1 MRDGKEEK
9 GRDPRTPRGAARR
22 GGAKH
27 RSPPG
32 QHPIELRRKAVQLLV
47 EESLPRDLVAEELG
61 VSAATLGIWLGRYQ
75 EAGEAGLLRRPPCLG
90 KGKLH
95 LAPAVHQAIVTVKR
109 EHPAFG
115 VRRIAQWLRR
125 ALLLPGSAETVRQT
139 LHRHDLLPKSRPKP
153 AKRNPPK
160 PRFFERRTP
169 NQLWQSDIFT
179 FRLNGQNAYLIGFI
193 DDHSRYLTGLGVF
206 RSQTAENVLEVY
218 RRAVGAYGVPK
229 EMLTDNGKQYAAW
242 QGKTRFQMELAKDR
256 IHHIR
261 SAPHHPMTLGKIERF
276 WKTIWE
282 EFLERARFETF
293 ESAVERIGYWVKYYN
308 HQRPHQGIEGLCPA
322 DRFFG
327 IQKEVREAVE
337 RGIEANVQ
345 ELALRGK
352 PQTPFYMVGRVGQ
365 QNVVLQA
372 ERGQVHILVDGQ
384 DAEAGRHE
392 HGGEAETGTAG
403 VQRPGEV
410 PSGAGVVD
418 GPPPALGAVPGHE
431 HPEPPAQRLAGTG
444 NCGYAQ
450 RAGAAHPSAGG
461 TRADA
466 ASADGETAGAQAG
479 AAGEPDRPLGRESP
493 AGGSRPGETDGV
505 TVWPLAERSPDATDA
520 DGHDTGHSPAVSRQ
534 PDRDRGGPATGDL
547 PQDVLPAGGPGA
559 GGHEGGAR
567 SGPSGSP
574 PVEAG
579 RGDGAGAGAEP
590 AAPAAGADAQAAVA
604 HPAGV
609 GGG

>member
-1 MRDGKEEK
+1 MRDRKEEK
-9 GRDPRTPRGAARR
+9 ARDPRPPRGAARR
-22 GGAKH
+22 RGAKH

-47 EESLPRDLVAEELG
+47 EESLPQELVAEELG
-61 VSAATLGIWLGRYQ
+61 VSSGTLRVWLERYQ
-75 EAGEAGLLRRPPCLG
+75 QAGEAGLLRRPPCSG
-90 KGKLH
+90 KRNLH
-95 LAPAVHQAIVTVKR
+95 LAPAVHDAIVTVKQ
-109 EHPAFG
+109 EHPTFG
-115 VRRIAQWLRR
+115 VRRIAQWLKRT
-125 ALLLPGSAETVRQT
+125 LFLPGSAETVRQT
-139 LHRHDLLPKSRPKP
+139 LHRHELLPKTRPKP
-153 AKRNPPK
+153 TKKNPPR
-160 PRFFERRTP
+160 PRFFERHTP

-179 FRLNGQNAYLIGFI
+179 FRLNGHNAYLIGFI
-193 DDHSRYLTGLGVF
+193 DDHSRYITGLGVF

-276 WKTIWE
+276 WKSIWE

-308 HQRPHQGIEGLCPA
+308 HRRPHQGIEGLCPA
-322 DRFFG
+322 DRFFA
-327 IQKEVREAVE
+327 IAKEVRAAVE

-372 ERGQVHILVDGQ
+372 ERGQVRILVDGQ
-384 DAEAGRHE
+384 DAGEAGRNE

-403 VQRPGEV
+403 LQCAGEV
-410 PSGAGVVD
+410 SGGAGAVER
-418 GPPPALGAVPGHE
+418 PAPALGAVPGAE

-444 NCGYAQ
+444 DGGYAAS
-450 RAGAAHPSAGG
+450 AGAPHPPAGG

-466 ASADGETAGAQAG
+466 APADGETAGAQAG
-479 AAGEPDRPLGRESP
+479 AAGEPDRPVGRESP
-493 AGGSRPGETDGV
+493 AGRPGDADGV
-505 TVWPLAERSPDATDA
+505 TVWPQAERSPDATDA
-520 DGHDTGHSPAVSRQ
+520 HGNDPGHSAAVSRES
-534 PDRDRGGPATGDL
+534 DRDRGGPATGNL

-559 GGHEGGAR
+559 EGNEGGAR
-567 SGPSGSP
+567 TGPSGSP

-579 RGDGAGAGAEP
+579 CGAGAGGSAETP
-590 AAPAAGADAQAAVA
+590 APAADAGPGAAIA

>member
-1 MRDGKEEK
+1 MSDRKEEK
-9 GRDPRTPRGAARR
+9 GREARPPRGAARR
-22 GGAKH
+22 RGGKH

-61 VSAATLGIWLGRYQ
+61 VSAATLRIWLARYQ
-75 EAGEAGLLRRPPCLG
+75 EAGEAGLVRRPPCPG
-90 KGKLH
+90 KHKPQ
-95 LAPAVHQAIVTVKR
+95 LAVAVHEAIVGVKR
-109 EHPAFG
+109 EHPSFG
-115 VRRIAQWLRR
+115 VRRIAQWLKR
-125 ALLLPGSAETVRQT
+125 ALFLPGSAETVRQT
-139 LHRHDLLPKSRPKP
+139 LHRHDLLPKTKP
-153 AKRNPPK
+153 RKPKRNPPK
-160 PRFFERRTP
+160 PRFFERSTP

-193 DDHSRYLTGLGVF
+193 DDYSRYITGLGVF
-206 RSQTAENVLEVY
+206 RGQTAENVLEVY

-282 EFLERARFETF
+282 EFLERARFDTF

-322 DRFFG
+322 DRFFA
-327 IQKEVREAVE
+327 IQKEVRAAVE

-352 PQTPFYMVGRVGQ
+352 PVAPFYMVGRVGQ

-372 ERGQVHILVDGQ
+372 EGGQVRILVDGQ
-384 DAEAGRHE
+384 EPQGARNE

-410 PSGAGVVD
+410 SGGAGVVD
-418 GPPPALGAVPGHE
+418 GSAAALGDLPGSE
-431 HPEPPAQRLAGTG
+431 HPEQPAERLAGTG
-444 NCGYAQ
+444 DGGYASG
-450 RAGAAHPSAGG
+450 AGAAHPPAGG
-461 TRADA
+461 ARADA
-466 ASADGETAGAQAG
+466 GPSDGETAGAQDG
-479 AAGEPDRPLGRESP
+479 AAGEPDRPAGRESP
-493 AGGSRPGETDGV
+493 AGTGEAGGV
-505 TVWPLAERSPDATDA
+505 TVWPRAERSQDAAHA
-520 DGHDTGHSPAVSRQ
+520 DGEDAGHLAATSRE
-534 PDRDRGGPATGDL
+534 PDRDAGGQAPGGL
-547 PQDVLPAGGPGA
+547 PQDLLPMGSAGA
-559 GGHEGGAR
+559 GRNEGGAR
-567 SGPSGSP
+567 TGPARSAPAESG
-574 PVEAG
+574 
-579 RGDGAGAGAEP
+579 RGAGAGGGAET
-590 AAPAAGADAQAAVA
+590 ATPAAGGVPRTTVAV
-604 HPAGV
+604 PASV

>member
-1 MRDGKEEK
+1 MKHRIEEE
-9 GRDPRTPRGAARR
+9 GRGLRPPRGATRRR
-22 GGAKH
+22 GAK
-27 RSPPG
+27 RQSPPG

-61 VSAATLGIWLGRYQ
+61 VSAATLRIWLERYQ
-75 EAGEAGLLRRPPCLG
+75 EAGEAGLVRRRPCPG
-90 KGKLH
+90 KHKLH
-95 LAPAVHQAIVTVKR
+95 LAPAVHEAIIGVKR
-109 EHPAFG
+109 EHPTFG

-125 ALLLPGSAETVRQT
+125 SLFLPGSAETVRQT
-139 LHRHDLLPKSRPKP
+139 LHRHELLPRTKARKP
-153 AKRNPPK
+153 KRNPPK
-160 PRFFERRTP
+160 PRFFERSTP

-193 DDHSRYLTGLGVF
+193 DDYSRYITGLGVF
-206 RSQTAENVLEVY
+206 RGQTAENVLEVY

-282 EFLERARFETF
+282 EFLERARFDTF
-293 ESAVERIGYWVKYYN
+293 ESAVARIGYWVKYYN

-322 DRFFG
+322 DRFFA
-327 IQKEVREAVE
+327 IQKEVRAAVE

-345 ELALRGK
+345 EMALRGK

-384 DAEAGRHE
+384 DAEAGRNE

-403 VQRPGEV
+403 VQRPGKV
-410 PSGAGVVD
+410 PGGAGVVD
-418 GPPPALGAVPGHE
+418 GSAAALGDLPGSE
-431 HPEPPAQRLAGTG
+431 HPEQLAERLAGTG
-444 NCGYAQ
+444 DGGYASG
-450 RAGAAHPSAGG
+450 AGAAHPPAGG
-461 TRADA
+461 SRADA
-466 ASADGETAGAQAG
+466 GPADGETAGAQDG
-479 AAGEPDRPLGRESP
+479 AVGESDRP
-493 AGGSRPGETDGV
+493 AGGQGPAGAGEAGGV
-505 TVWPLAERSPDATDA
+505 TVWPRAERNQDAAYA
-520 DGHDTGHSPAVSRQ
+520 DGEDAGHPAATGRE
-534 PDRDRGGPATGDL
+534 PDRDAGGPATGDL
-547 PQDVLPAGGPGA
+547 PQKLLPMGSAGLA
-559 GGHEGGAR
+559 GHAGGAR
-567 SGPSGSP
+567 AGLSGSA

-579 RGDGAGAGAEP
+579 RGDDAGGGTETATPAE
-590 AAPAAGADAQAAVA
+590 GGCVGAAVA
-604 HPAGV
+604 HPASV